1 MTARSTAKSRSDA
14 LLLQFKQDTLAT
26 VSRGSVKRMAKILGF
41 NETQV
46 LHYAAARL
54 RQELAANST
63 SLEVRGAASEDDYPP
78 LTAEQ
83 LETIRKQ
90 APARRRKLLTSESLF

>member
-1 MTARSTAKSRSDA
+1 MTARPTAKTRSDA

-63 SLEVRGAASEDDYPP
+63 SLQVHGAAGDGDYPP
-78 LTAEQ
+78 LSPEQ
-83 LETIRKQ
+83 LATIHKH
-90 APARRRKLLTSESLF
+90 APARRRKPITSESLF